1 MNKTK
6 AVSAFVI
13 ALFIGS
19 SVVVGLGM
27 QSVHALNSQNQNVI
41 ASADGSDN
49 NHLPKSMLVYTEF
62 ADQTRELP
70 NTLDVVRA
78 NFLNDYQITNLTSY
92 DHLSSMIMNY
102 DVFLIPEQE
111 LLSDENITTIATAWS
126 GILDSF
132 VTNGGN
138 VIVMPCYGPLA
149 SDPHAPMIQVL
160 NMTGFITYTEAY
172 AYPGS
177 PLNVVDA
184 DDALARG
191 IPLTFAATD
200 GTTRINGTG
209 GTTVVDDGVGPVV
222 IHMTMGMGHIAIL
235 GFDLWN
241 TAPAQEAILVN
252 AIQLTR
258 LVVFDQS
265 HAAYGSINAAHLNYS
280 LDLVSQGF
288 AVSAMSTWD
297 PAMIQMAD
305 VLILTTGTM
314 TYSSAETD
322 VIEDFVASGG
332 GLIVYTD
339 WGTYGDELD
348 PVTERFGFVRNKTG
362 YVQDLNDT
370 LLSYTPYDAENFGVH
385 SIMVGVFSVELDR
398 GGSLV
403 DYPNNGIALITTDDD
418 GTAFYDDNSPADGV
432 VVAAAAG
439 VGLGRVAVVT
449 DRNFLSIQ
457 TDPDSDGTYT
467 YYDADNEEFLLNSVL
482 WASGA
487 GAEEKF
493 IVFDESHGRNW
504 WLTLSYF
511 GFGQFLTENGY
522 TIRWIDNWTTDA
534 SLLDKAD
541 AIIIQDGDTNYTAS
555 EIAEIVDYVSEGGGL
570 ALLGGQTIYGLQ
582 ADMVGNEFGLD
593 LNNSGYITDTDDYL
607 DASHQNIGYDQ
618 SNFGIHPIMNGVER
632 LELQWTS
639 AFISIGAGISL
650 VRTDS
655 DGTATWDD
663 GTPAD
668 GLTLMTALEYN
679 MGRVF
684 FSADY
689 IFPRY
694 NFDYDLDGIPILYDS
709 DNDVLLQNVFRWLTE
724 NRAPSVEVSAPNGG
738 EVLSGLVLVN
748 WTAVDF
754 DSDPLTFDVY
764 YSDNAGSDWNLLQS
778 GVTGLQYEWNTT
790 LLDDGTG
797 YMIRVEVSDGIHATM
812 DDSDATFE
820 LDNRLG
826 PQPPGPL
833 DPLLLV
839 IIAGGVVVVI
849 IIVIVFSKKGRGK

>member
-1 MNKTK
+1 
-6 AVSAFVI
+6 
-13 ALFIGS
+13 
-19 SVVVGLGM
+19 
-27 QSVHALNSQNQNVI
+27 
-41 ASADGSDN
+41 
-49 NHLPKSMLVYTEF
+49 
-62 ADQTRELP
+62 
-70 NTLDVVRA
+70 
-78 NFLNDYQITNLTSY
+78 
-92 DHLSSMIMNY
+92 
-102 DVFLIPEQE
+102 
-111 LLSDENITTIATAWS
+111 
-126 GILDSF
+126 
-132 VTNGGN
+132 
-138 VIVMPCYGPLA
+138 
-149 SDPHAPMIQVL
+149 
-160 NMTGFITYTEAY
+160 
-172 AYPGS
+172 
-177 PLNVVDA
+177 
-184 DDALARG
+184 
-191 IPLTFAATD
+191 
-200 GTTRINGTG
+200 
-209 GTTVVDDGVGPVV
+209 
-222 IHMTMGMGHIAIL
+222 
-235 GFDLWN
+235 
-241 TAPAQEAILVN
+241 
-252 AIQLTR
+252 
-258 LVVFDQS
+258 
-265 HAAYGSINAAHLNYS
+265 
-280 LDLVSQGF
+280 
-288 AVSAMSTWD
+288 
-297 PAMIQMAD
+297 
-305 VLILTTGTM
+305 
-314 TYSSAETD
+314 
-322 VIEDFVASGG
+322 
-332 GLIVYTD
+332 
-339 WGTYGDELD
+339 
-348 PVTERFGFVRNKTG
+348 
-362 YVQDLNDT
+362 
-370 LLSYTPYDAENFGVH
+370 
-385 SIMVGVFSVELDR
+385 VELDR

-790 LLDDGTG
+790 LHDDGTG